1 MACVVAPLLHE
12 YVYPVPALAVKVV
25 LAPLQMVEALS
36 VILALGAFT
45 TFTTTWSV
53 LEHPLVVPVTVY
65 VVVTD
70 GLADNVAFVP
80 TIVEPSLH
88 EYVAAPLAV
97 KVVLVPLQMVASVP
111 AETTG
116 NWFTFTVVTVLV
128 VEHPLFVTVTLY
140 DVVLVGVTVIACKVD
155 PSLHK

>member
-1 MACVVAPLLHE
+1 M
-12 YVYPVPALAVKVV
+12 
-25 LAPLQMVEALS
+25 
-36 VILALGAFT
+36 
-45 TFTTTWSV
+45 

-65 VVVTD
+65 VVVAV
-70 GLADNVAFVP
+70 GLAVTLAVFVAFKPVDG
-80 TIVEPSLH
+80 LH
-88 EYVAAPLAV
+88 EYVVAPLAV

-128 VEHPLFVTVTLY
+128 VEHPLSVTVTLY
-140 DVVLVGVTVIACKVD
+140 DVVLVGVTVIACDVD